1 MQGPRLRE
9 IENGISKVLRVRFEK
24 RIKKADSSCNCLI
37 REKGAVKTLE
47 NRIKIAVSAINKE
60 QTENQAHIKL
70 RDCVRCRWDDPY
82 FEINPLIGNET
93 KKDSPG
99 KSSERRN
106 CK

>member
-1 MQGPRLRE
+1 MQGSRLRE

-47 NRIKIAVSAINKE
+47 NRIKISVSAINKE

-70 RDCVRCRWDDPY
+70 RDCVRRNWNDPV
-82 FEINPLIGNET
+82 LRKT
-93 KKDSPG
+93 
-99 KSSERRN
+99 R
-106 CK
+106 